1 MSGRGTRGTPTSG
14 LEFQGL
20 SKRGGLQGS
29 RSTEPRDA
37 SKPGAGRL
45 GLVVAAAEARAAAVA
60 TATRPER
67 MFRADARAKSTGGL
81 SRHAASEADQHI
93 QSSFYAGAEDAA
105 KVR

>member
-20 SKRGGLQGS
+20 SNRGGLKGS
-29 RSTEPRDA
+29 RSTEPGDA
-37 SKPGAGRL
+37 SKLGAGRL
-45 GLVVAAAEARAAAVA
+45 GLLVA
-60 TATRPER
+60 TARPER
-67 MFRADARAKSTGGL
+67 MFRADARATSTGGL